1 MGFGDEIKEVENAVD
16 GQTYVPVFLEDSIH
30 SLADRTSSAQ
40 QQTQNKSDSG
50 IDTVL
55 DSAVDGLASRE
66 GVSAALDPE
75 INNVVNDEVNKFL

>member
-16 GQTYVPVFLEDSIH
+16 GQT
-30 SLADRTSSAQ
+30 SAQ

-75 INNVVNDEVNKFL
+75 INNVVNDEANKFL